1 MVLNSNDIQK
11 IIPHRY
17 PFLLI
22 DRVDEL
28 IVGERAVGVKCVTA
42 NELQFTGHFPEEH
55 TMPGVLMIEALAQ
68 LGAVVILSKDEYK
81 GKMVYFAGIK
91 EAKFRRK
98 VIPGDVMKLETVV
111 TKMRSTIGIGQ
122 AVAKVNDEIACEATL
137 VFSIGK

>member
-1 MVLNSNDIQK
+1 
-11 IIPHRY
+11 
-17 PFLLI
+17 
-22 DRVDEL
+22 
-28 IVGERAVGVKCVTA
+28 
-42 NELQFTGHFPEEH
+42 
-55 TMPGVLMIEALAQ
+55 LAQ